1 MKKILFLLLLTLLS
15 FTCISA
21 ETNDYTGSYE
31 LNQKEDIS
39 FHLYLKKNT
48 DNSYEF
54 SLLTGWVTGEGDY
67 MNIKTR
73 AVEGTLEKVNNTY
86 KYTDPDNDECTV
98 SITMSNKTAT
108 VKEKG
113 CENDVNFSGKYKFT
127 KKEDTSDQFMVK
139 QTDGKW
145 ETY

>member
-1 MKKILFLLLLTLLS
+1 MKKILFLLFLTLLS

-21 ETNDYTGSYE
+21 ETANYTGSYE

-39 FHLYLKKNT
+39 FHLYLKQNT
-48 DNSYEF
+48 DSSYEF

-67 MNIKTR
+67 ESIKIR
-73 AVEGTLEKVNNTY
+73 EVEGTLEKSNNTY
-86 KYTDPDNDECTV
+86 KYTDTDNDECTV
-98 SITMSNKTAT
+98 SITVSNKTAT

-127 KKEDTSDQFMVK
+127 KKTDTSDDFMIK

-145 ETY
+145 TAY